1 MEEINELEKN
11 IIPDGKPNNDE
22 KTKKMEI
29 EFDKRGYDYADNT
42 NANIAIFKNGLDSVY
57 QFFLKE
63 QKLDKEAVK
72 TRIKTLHDKRE
83 DLEKSNIEK
92 SSEIEKVV
100 IQNEK
105 YQADVEKHKEEILK
119 LENDIV
125 EIKKKDPPKGDET
138 MLNVYMVG
146 AVALLIATLMMYM
159 ATFGSALLGLEEEDT
174 FIRSS
179 VFSDL
184 GDLGAGSLVLAIVV
198 SFIPI
203 GCGFA
208 YTLLKKENKMA
219 AAFSFLAVVLA
230 VDGVIG
236 YMLSETIYNQQYEA
250 GFKYELWQFGMFIT
264 DLHFWAVLVIN
275 FALYYGFAWFAD
287 QFLTEKKNLQPDFVI
302 QKEIEQ
308 VQNKIDALDGKVKEL
323 EQIIN
328 ENKQKIKDFEGQI
341 EQNKIT
347 IEKIKN
353 LIIAYEN
360 GRIPID
366 ASYLKS
372 LISKYMEGYARYV
385 SGKFKHDESKEKE
398 IKDQIEV
405 ERDKWYKDKE
415 ESWV

>member
-29 EFDKRGYDYADNT
+29 EFDKQGFEYAHNT
-42 NANIAIFKNGLDSVY
+42 NANISIFKNGLDSVY

-72 TRIKTLHDKRE
+72 TRIETLHKKRE
-83 DLEKSNIEK
+83 DIEKSNIEK

-159 ATFGSALLGLEEEDT
+159 ATFGSGILGLEPGSP
-174 FIRSS
+174 FIRPT
-179 VFSDL
+179 VFQDL
-184 GDLGAGSLVLAIVV
+184 LDSGIGNLILTVVV

-203 GCGFA
+203 GCGYY
-208 YTLLKKENKMA
+208 YTTYRKENKIGA
-219 AAFSFLAVVLA
+219 ALSFLIVVLL
-230 VDGVIG
+230 VDIMIG
-236 YMLSETIYNQQYEA
+236 YMISKSIYINEYEE
-250 GFKYELWQFGMFIT
+250 GHIYDPWEWYMFIKDPGFYT
-264 DLHFWAVLVIN
+264 VLVIN
-275 FALYYGFAWFAD
+275 FALYYTFAECVDRF
-287 QFLTEKKNLQPDFVI
+287 FVEKKNLQPDFVI

-328 ENKQKIKDFEGQI
+328 ENKQKIKDLEGQI

-385 SGKFKHDESKEKE
+385 SGKYKHDESKEKE
-398 IKDQIEV
+398 IKDKIEE
-405 ERDKWYKDKE
+405 ERNKWYKDKE